1 MKPILR
7 FSALLVMVS
16 SAMAQ
21 TSASRGA
28 AGPKSHPKKAV
39 SPARVS
45 AKDVQELRDA
55 LAAQQKQSEEQ
66 RQQLEQLKSQ
76 LQQLLDATQQASASA
91 QKVQGSAEQAQ
102 ATAAQ
107 AQQSAAEADQVSSSV
122 TEARTALALVDK
134 QSKDDNKRLSA
145 LQEALGRFR
154 FVGDIRVR
162 GEDFF
167 QDCPSCVSRNR
178 ARIRLR

>member
-28 AGPKSHPKKAV
+28 AAPKSHPKKAV
-39 SPARVS
+39 SPAPVS

-55 LAAQQKQSEEQ
+55 LAAQQRQSEEQ

-76 LQQLLDATQQASASA
+76 LQQLLEVT
-91 QKVQGSAEQAQ
+91 EQAQ

-107 AQQSAAEADQVSSSV
+107 AQQSAAEAQHQADRASSSV
-122 TEARTALALVDK
+122 TETKTALALVDK
-134 QSKDDNKRLSA
+134 QSKDENKRLSA
-145 LQEALGRFR
+145 LQEAMGRFR
-154 FVGDIRVR
+154 FTGDIRLR

-167 QDCPSCVSRNR
+167 QDCSSCVTRNR
-178 ARIRLR
+178 ARIRLRF